1 MEIVNNGYLS
11 ICCGCMFSG
20 KTSWLMQQY
29 KKYKFINKSIAVVN
43 FDQDKRYHNSLLS
56 THDKQMIPCL
66 QAHLLE
72 DVMDDLINADVIL
85 INEGQFFQ
93 DVYQV
98 VMDLVENKKKI
109 VHIAALDGDFQRN
122 VFGDVLKLFPFCDD
136 YIKLHALCGLCKN
149 GNKAS
154 FSYRITHEANQ
165 VSIGSDNY
173 IPLCRSCYERNK
185 TMNTKSNVNIHEKTT

>member
-1 MEIVNNGYLS
+1 MSNIGYLS

-29 KKYKFINKSIAVVN
+29 KKYKFINKSVVVVN

-66 QAHLLE
+66 QSHLLK
-72 DVMDDLINADVIL
+72 DVMNDLINADVIL

-93 DVYQV
+93 DLYDIVI
-98 VMDLVENKKKI
+98 DLVENNQKI
-109 VHIAALDGDFQRN
+109 IHIAALDGDFQRS
-122 VFGDVLKLFPFCDD
+122 VFGDVLKLFPRCDD
-136 YIKLHALCGLCKN
+136 YMKLHALCGSCKN

-154 FSYRITHEANQ
+154 FSHRITLESSQ

-173 IPLCRSCYERNK
+173 MPLCRSCYERNK
-185 TMNTKSNVNIHEKTT
+185 TMNTKSNVNIHEKTA

>member
-1 MEIVNNGYLS
+1 MSNIGYLS

-29 KKYKFINKSIAVVN
+29 KKYKFINKSVVVVN

-66 QAHLLE
+66 QAHLLK
-72 DVMDDLINADVIL
+72 DVMNHLINADVIL

-93 DVYQV
+93 DLYDTVI
-98 VMDLVENKKKI
+98 DLVENNQKI
-109 VHIAALDGDFQRN
+109 IHIAALDGDFQRS
-122 VFGDVLKLFPFCDD
+122 VFGDVLKLFPRCDD
-136 YIKLHALCGLCKN
+136 YMKLHALCGLCKN

-154 FSYRITHEANQ
+154 FSHRITRESSQ

-173 IPLCRSCYERNK
+173 IPLCRSCYENNK
-185 TMNTKSNVNIHEKTT
+185 DETASSSVSLHEKMS

>member
-1 MEIVNNGYLS
+1 MSNIGYLS

-29 KKYKFINKSIAVVN
+29 KKYKFINKSVVVVN

-66 QAHLLE
+66 QSHLLK
-72 DVMDDLINADVIL
+72 DVMNDLINADVIL

-93 DVYQV
+93 DLYDIVI
-98 VMDLVENKKKI
+98 DLVENNQKI
-109 VHIAALDGDFQRN
+109 IHIAALDGDFQRS
-122 VFGDVLKLFPFCDD
+122 VFGDVLKLFPRCDD
-136 YIKLHALCGLCKN
+136 YMKLHALCGSCKN

-154 FSYRITHEANQ
+154 FSHRITLESSQ

-185 TMNTKSNVNIHEKTT
+185 RMNTKSNVNIHEKTA